1 MKEMDRLL
9 GLGREVWSRGDG
21 KSQLEMTV
29 RLGLGWE
36 VKVKNLGECKGFQA
50 HMALSYG

>member
-1 MKEMDRLL
+1 MDRLL

-29 RLGLGWE
+29 RLGLE
-36 VKVKNLGECKGFQA
+36 VKVSNLGECKGFQA